1 MPECKLIMCLR
12 GSKTIEQKVY
22 NSLGFFE
29 FDSDGAGPNE
39 WI

>member
-1 MPECKLIMCLR
+1 MSENKLNIWLR

-39 WI
+39 